1 MVEGLS
7 HEAMSLALPEVS
19 NRVSSDD
26 DINWNSFTQV
36 VPRQP
41 HILYYQWVHSCQ
53 NEITGDLNLAN
64 PLNKIVFQSSRNF
77 LNHSMYFWSIEL
89 KYKEN
94 DE

>member
-26 DINWNSFTQV
+26 DINWNSLTQA
-36 VPRQP
+36 VPRQT

-64 PLNKIVFQSSRNF
+64 PQSTEQDCFSELSGFFKIIVCTFGALN
-77 LNHSMYFWSIEL
+77 
-89 KYKEN
+89 
-94 DE
+94 